1 MHTTVADSD
10 LQIRGWGEGG
20 GHPDPEMRASVC
32 SKNKGG
38 ARAPP
43 LDPPLYK
50 TLVRPQIEYAS
61 TRLWDSFTQENQNKI
76 EMLQRRAARF
86 ACNN

>member
-1 MHTTVADSD
+1 MFSDETYKFPRNTSKLMHTTVADSD

-61 TRLWDSFTQENQNKI
+61 TRL
-76 EMLQRRAARF
+76 
-86 ACNN
+86 